1 MSAADDRGGKERLEE
16 LGWSRE
22 VKSSQ
27 LLPEIWRRGI
37 AIKAEV
43 MISHDAA
50 CFYFIADEEGTL
62 YWVSAEEM
70 RAVLKRIEEL
80 RAGDAE

>member
-16 LGWSRE
+16 LGWSRSEPTTRYIPE
-22 VKSSQ
+22 VWSNDANDGII
-27 LLPEIWRRGI
+27 EI
-37 AIKAEV
+37 
-43 MISHDAA
+43 
-50 CFYFIADEEGTL
+50 DEEGACFSDNSIGDEP
-62 YWVSAEEM
+62 YWASAEEM